1 MDGIENVFQELFRK
15 TVFASHLDDLVED
28 GVPSDSLDD
37 SYVIIPLIFTDP
49 AADLHSGTER
59 IQDVDFPDHHKFSK
73 ADISSINNAARNF
86 PTSVVMTTEKDC
98 QRIRDCKMIPDNL
111 KQRMFY
117 APIKVNFFSEEEQ
130 ETFSSILNSYLR

>member
-59 IQDVDFPDHHKFSK
+59 IQDVLVDDV
-73 ADISSINNAARNF
+73 DLC
-86 PTSVVMTTEKDC
+86 TELVDVLLPLPGL
-98 QRIRDCKMIPDNL
+98 RIGIPYGYLVIQQVSELRWCKL
-111 KQRMFY
+111 
-117 APIKVNFFSEEEQ
+117 
-130 ETFSSILNSYLR
+130 LLRIAECN